1 MLKRQ
6 KSLFSSRAYWQIING
21 TNLLIDE
28 TVYARTEYVLTCV
41 IAQMCMLSCIAQC
54 CEHSCTVFWLFCC
67 FLDNGFSESEE
78 ACFLFSPQRSWSEPT
93 CLIRYRMYSTT
104 LSGWLRDLHDPLCCN
119 FSAGILTNCF
129 VLQSNHLFVTKTIL
143 RFIDICLYYDFL
155 SHLHWICNSV

>member
-93 CLIRYRMYSTT
+93 CLIRYRTCQGG
-104 LSGWLRDLHDPLCCN
+104 SGTCTIHCVVISLLE
-119 FSAGILTNCF
+119 F
-129 VLQSNHLFVTKTIL
+129 LQTALFYKVI
-143 RFIDICLYYDFL
+143 IFL
-155 SHLHWICNSV
+155 LQKQY